1 MVAVDCAFPISFEMS
16 ANSVV
21 IFVVI
26 AGILLINKRNS
37 RGTKIVQ
44 VHSRAL
50 QIVQVPMWIIHLLQ
64 GLPLFYLQ

>member
-1 MVAVDCAFPISFEMS
+1 MVAVDCAFLISFEMS

-37 RGTKIVQ
+37 RGAKTE
-44 VHSRAL
+44 
-50 QIVQVPMWIIHLLQ
+50 P
-64 GLPLFYLQ
+64 